1 MLLRAQAGLETLPVQ
16 GSVYAIMSRVGNATV
31 QIGAEGPLVVD
42 TQPAASSELV
52 IAAVRALTSRPIRH
66 IVLTSGDAHSAGGAA
81 SLSKAGRYVRVI
93 DSIDPRGGDTR
104 ASIIAHLNVL
114 NRMTAGGEASGS
126 WPTETYLTPDWSL
139 FSNGEAVQFFHVAGR
154 AYRWRHDRLL
164 PPLGRREHGRRVR
177 RRARIRGSIRPP
189 AAASTG
195 SSRR

>member
-1 MLLRAQAGLETLPVQ
+1 MRPACLTTIAALTASMSMLLRAQAGLETLPVQ

-93 DSIDPRGGDTR
+93 DSIDPRGATHAPR
-104 ASIIAHLNVL
+104 
-114 NRMTAGGEASGS
+114 
-126 WPTETYLTPDWSL
+126 
-139 FSNGEAVQFFHVAGR
+139 
-154 AYRWRHDRLL
+154 
-164 PPLGRREHGRRVR
+164 
-177 RRARIRGSIRPP
+177 
-189 AAASTG
+189 
-195 SSRR
+195 SSRTSTSSIA